1 MRSSRVVNCHKKILK
16 KQLTALKHQIGGVT
30 DDVQIKCYK
39 SQNDLSRLRSVR
51 VAIGSRMMGLTDS
64 EPRKHREMNAEEIVG
79 WTEKVEV
86 FQNGGE

>member
-1 MRSSRVVNCHKKILK
+1 M
-16 KQLTALKHQIGGVT
+16 QIN
-30 DDVQIKCYK
+30 CYK

-51 VAIGSRMMGLTDS
+51 VAIWNRVMGLTDS
-64 EPRKHREMNAEEIVG
+64 EPRKHREMNADEFVG